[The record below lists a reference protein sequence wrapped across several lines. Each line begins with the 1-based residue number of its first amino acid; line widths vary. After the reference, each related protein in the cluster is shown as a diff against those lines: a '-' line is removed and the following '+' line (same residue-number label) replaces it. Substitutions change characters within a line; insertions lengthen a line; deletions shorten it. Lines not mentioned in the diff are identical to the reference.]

1 MVARKRS
8 DPNLGNHRRE
18 KGAAVNADG
27 FGLIGLVVDYA
38 MIIAFSL
45 GAMILFA
52 YLWKKGRLDFDEE
65 AKHQMMEEE

>member
-1 MVARKRS
+1 M
-8 DPNLGNHRRE
+8 
-18 KGAAVNADG
+18 NADG
-27 FGLIGLVVDYA
+27 FGLMGLVVDYA